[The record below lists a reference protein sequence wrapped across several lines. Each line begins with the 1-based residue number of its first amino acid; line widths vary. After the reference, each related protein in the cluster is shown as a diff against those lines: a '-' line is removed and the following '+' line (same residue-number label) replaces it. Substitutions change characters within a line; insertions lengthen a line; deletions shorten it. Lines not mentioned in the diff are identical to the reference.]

1 MLSKH
6 RLACTMAFGVCTVS
20 TWATAGIVHVGI
32 RTYASDGPSGLSF
45 SANTDG
51 SPSCCI
57 PTASRTVTTVVGNAR
72 ATSLAQ
78 ADSLAG
84 TIKERLSAS
93 VAASDYVIGRDSGG
107 SSSASMQGDIN
118 LFGPAPGM
126 ATFAGVL
133 DGTYNIGPRPFPSL
147 DQSIRVQYSISIGN
161 SSANSPGRPPFQDDF
176 YFTDF
181 GPGTFNIPFSWTQM
195 VNPGDMMHFDLYLK
209 TDVSAVAG
217 LVDFDATNT
226 FKITDITL
234 PPGYSFTPDSNG
246 FLSQFSA
253 PPVIVNPGTQVPEP
267 GTLVLMSLAGMLAV
281 VTRRHGSLRR
291 TVGHG

>member
-1 MLSKH
+1 
-6 RLACTMAFGVCTVS
+6 
-20 TWATAGIVHVGI
+20 
-32 RTYASDGPSGLSF
+32 
-45 SANTDG
+45 
-51 SPSCCI
+51 
-57 PTASRTVTTVVGNAR
+57 
-72 ATSLAQ
+72 
-78 ADSLAG
+78 
-84 TIKERLSAS
+84 
-93 VAASDYVIGRDSGG
+93 
-107 SSSASMQGDIN
+107 
-118 LFGPAPGM
+118 
-126 ATFAGVL
+126 
-133 DGTYNIGPRPFPSL
+133 
-147 DQSIRVQYSISIGN
+147 
-161 SSANSPGRPPFQDDF
+161 
-176 YFTDF
+176 
-181 GPGTFNIPFSWTQM
+181 M

-253 PPVIVNPGTQVPEP
+253 PPAIVNPGTQVPEP